1 MLVPFAVD
9 PEAIQE
15 DPADPL
21 LAESLLR
28 DLVEQWERYGHL
40 IYGLKADADEHLL
53 RTVDGLP
60 RYLKDMWYRA
70 LRHNRYTELDFDWP
84 VPQDCSNAA
93 EVDSKCTPVPEL
105 KCLLLS
111 SARATAAGLAAS
123 DFSKPSPSGAID
135 MARYQYTARAD
146 AFAKACALSTKRIE
160 LGDLT
165 IDVWKERFEG
175 LAKTAAHI
183 VIVDR
188 YALNDLIF
196 TRAKRRQDSG
206 IETICRKLA
215 SLNVDA
221 AVDVF
226 SARMDSHGDESKY
239 RQVLQDL
246 FRDVPKG
253 SLRAARFYLAE
264 NEHFKKKSHGRYLRF
279 GQTVCRIDTGLNIL
293 EGSTVGHNCDFS
305 VHTRE
310 SADTDTVEDYLR
322 RNCLGKPEEWL

>member
-84 VPQDCSNAA
+84 VPHDCNNAA

-111 SARATAAGLAAS
+111 SARATSAGLAAS

-135 MARYQYTARAD
+135 MARYQYAARAK
-146 AFAKACALSTKRIE
+146 AFEEMRALSTKRIQV
-160 LGDLT
+160 GDLT
-165 IDVWKERFEG
+165 KDVWDERFKA
-175 LAKTAAHI
+175 LAKTARHI

-188 YALNDLIF
+188 YAFKDLIF
-196 TRAKRRQDSG
+196 TRANKRQDSG
-206 IETICRKLA
+206 IETLCRQLA
-215 SLNVDA
+215 SLNVE
-221 AVDVF
+221 AVLDVY
-226 SARMDSHGDESKY
+226 SARLDSHGDENRY
-239 RQVLQDL
+239 RQFLQDL

-253 SLRAARFYLAE
+253 KLRAANFYLVE
-264 NEHFKKKSHGRYLRF
+264 NEHFTKKVHHRYLRF
-279 GQTVCRIDTGLNIL
+279 GETVCRIDTGLNIL
-293 EGSTVGHNCDFS
+293 EGTTVGHDCVFS
-305 VHTRE
+305 VHARE
-310 SADTDTVEDYLR
+310 SADTDTDENYLR
-322 RNCLGKPEEWL
+322 KNCLGKPEEWL